1 MFPEMSA
8 GPVAEETVF
17 PRSRDTQA
25 TGSAQT
31 GFTLTNEF
39 PLHPHTHPL
48 SLELLFNS
56 QTKPLKLLL
65 APLQSQSHDLRYYEM
80 VTFSVSSL
88 LSCIVYIYSSKMVYL

>member
-1 MFPEMSA
+1 MHMYSNRTKLLKPQH
-8 GPVAEETVF
+8 GW
-17 PRSRDTQA
+17 
-25 TGSAQT
+25 
-31 GFTLTNEF
+31 TLT
-39 PLHPHTHPL
+39 HTHPL
-48 SLELLFNS
+48 SLELLFDS